1 MNLVKKITKEFRKL
15 RAKSYSY
22 LIDDGSEDKKANGI
36 KNCVIKKNLIL
47 KIIKTDQR
55 HNLLT
60 EKINKIAVN
69 LRMIKECNQLT

>member
-47 KIIKTDQR
+47 KIIKTD
-55 HNLLT
+55 
-60 EKINKIAVN
+60 
-69 LRMIKECNQLT
+69 